1 MLKRIKWGIIGCGNV
16 TEVKSGPA
24 FNKVSG
30 STLKAVMRRNAQKA
44 QAYAMRHNVPYWS
57 DDADE
62 LIYDP
67 DINAIYVATPPGT
80 HAEYAIKA
88 MKAGKSV
95 YVEKPMA
102 TSYRQ
107 CLEMVEISKQT
118 NSPLFV
124 AYYRRTL
131 PGFLKVKELVNEG
144 YIGQTL
150 YVNLRLIRPAY
161 LLEKESPEKIWR
173 LQAEQSG
180 GGLFYD
186 LASHQLDFLDYLF
199 GPIKTAFGVAANRGG
214 YYDVEDTVSASLQ
227 FKNGVVGNGIW
238 SFVSNNSAEED
249 IIEIVGTQGK
259 ISFSGFKH
267 TPVMLYR
274 NGDITEYPFLNPENI
289 QYNLIKQVVEA
300 LQGIG
305 ECISTGES
313 AIRTNKV
320 MQKIVGDFYY
330 KA

>member
-24 FNKVSG
+24 FNKIPG
-30 STLKAVMRRNAQKA
+30 STLKAVMRRNAEKA
-44 QAYAMRHNVPYWS
+44 EAYALRHNIPIWS
-57 DDADE
+57 NNADD
-62 LIYDP
+62 LIWNK

-88 MKAGKSV
+88 MKAGKAV

-102 TSYRQ
+102 STWEQ
-107 CLEMVEISKQT
+107 CLEMLEVSKHT
-118 NSPLFV
+118 TSPLFV

-131 PGFLKVKELVNEG
+131 PGFLKVKELLDEG
-144 YIGQTL
+144 SIGQTL

-161 LLEKESPEKIWR
+161 MIEKQGLEKAWR
-173 LQAEQSG
+173 IQADQSG

-214 YYDVEDTVSASLQ
+214 YYEVEDTVSASMQ
-227 FKNGVVGNGIW
+227 FENGVVGNGIW
-238 SFVSNNSAEED
+238 SFVSHDVAEED
-249 IIEIVGTQGK
+249 IIEIVGTRGK

-267 TPVMLYR
+267 VPILLYQD
-274 NGDITEYPFLNPENI
+274 NGITEFPYINPENI
-289 QYNLIKQVVEA
+289 QYNLIKQVVET

-305 ECISTGES
+305 TCISTGES
-313 AIRTNKV
+313 AIRTNKI
-320 MQKIVGDFYY
+320 MQKIVGNFY
-330 KA
+330 